1 MLMRA
6 GTGTEEVTQLV
17 EDAPTEP
24 VSRSWAF
31 GATPG
36 LVATFDATAILL
48 QSIVEIAVGAM
59 LHASTQRRPDGTGFS
74 GADLAK
80 PPTRPA
86 PRA

>member
-1 MLMRA
+1 ME
-6 GTGTEEVTQLV
+6 TEEVTQLV

-74 GADLAK
+74 GASSSETSDTTSA
-80 PPTRPA
+80 
-86 PRA
+86 RA